1 MTNENSSNST
11 TNSISSEMRD
21 LIIRY
26 MEACNEG
33 NNADAESILH
43 QIRKNP
49 DNNKD
54 EQLS

>member
-33 NNADAESILH
+33 RNADAEGILH
-43 QIRKNP
+43 QIRKQGLKEYESY
-49 DNNKD
+49 D
-54 EQLS
+54 

>member
-1 MTNENSSNST
+1 
-11 TNSISSEMRD
+11 
-21 LIIRY
+21 